1 LNLRRIKPQAGASA
15 KNERTKESTM
25 NLRSILLLLDDSPLC
40 AGRTRFALALARAH
54 GSHLVG
60 LAPTGFAEFPVTI
73 DGAAA
78 LVEYAEIASQ
88 ALRERA
94 GKAAQAFRDASA
106 TSGLSVET
114 IVEEAAQAPSIVA
127 HAHGADL
134 VVMSQPD
141 PSASGH
147 GPARRLVE
155 DVVFQA
161 ARPTLLIPYAGRF
174 EPTTGKA
181 MVAWDDSREAAR
193 ALADSLPLLR
203 RFGAVQL
210 VAWNESDEDDA
221 ALRARLDAVC
231 RWLARH
237 EIEATA
243 RVEAR
248 PVAEIADAM
257 LSRAADFEADL
268 IVMGAYG
275 HARWTE
281 RVLGG
286 ATRGILTSMTVP
298 VLMSH

>member
-1 LNLRRIKPQAGASA
+1 M
-15 KNERTKESTM
+15 NEGTPEMMM

-40 AGRTRFALALARAH
+40 EGRTRFALALAHAH
-54 GSHLVG
+54 GGHLVG
-60 LAPTGFAEFPVTI
+60 LAPTGFAEFPVTME
-73 DGAAA
+73 GAAV
-78 LVEYAEIASQ
+78 LVEYADIAWQ

-94 GKAAQAFRDASA
+94 GKAAQAFREASA
-106 TSGLSVET
+106 GSGVSVET
-114 IVEEAAQAPSIVA
+114 IVDEAAQAPSIVA
-127 HAHGADL
+127 HAHAADL
-134 VVMSQPD
+134 VIMSQPD
-141 PSASGH
+141 PSAPGH
-147 GPARRLVE
+147 GLARRLVE
-155 DVVFQA
+155 DVLFQA
-161 ARPTLLIPYAGRF
+161 GRPTLLIPYAGHF
-174 EPTTGKA
+174 DVTTGKV
-181 MVAWDDSREAAR
+181 MVAWDDGREAAR

-221 ALRARLDAVC
+221 TLRARLDAVC

-243 RVEAR
+243 RVEAT
-248 PVAEIADAM
+248 PAADIADAM
-257 LSRAADFEADL
+257 LSRAADFEVDL

-286 ATRGILTSMTVP
+286 ATRGILASMTVP

>member
-1 LNLRRIKPQAGASA
+1 
-15 KNERTKESTM
+15 
-25 NLRSILLLLDDSPLC
+25 
-40 AGRTRFALALARAH
+40 
-54 GSHLVG
+54 
-60 LAPTGFAEFPVTI
+60 
-73 DGAAA
+73 
-78 LVEYAEIASQ
+78 
-88 ALRERA
+88 
-94 GKAAQAFRDASA
+94 
-106 TSGLSVET
+106 
-114 IVEEAAQAPSIVA
+114 
-127 HAHGADL
+127 
-134 VVMSQPD
+134 
-141 PSASGH
+141 
-147 GPARRLVE
+147 
-155 DVVFQA
+155 
-161 ARPTLLIPYAGRF
+161 
-174 EPTTGKA
+174 

-221 ALRARLDAVC
+221 TLRARLDAVC

-248 PVAEIADAM
+248 PAAEIADAM

-286 ATRGILTSMTVP
+286 ATRGILASMTVP